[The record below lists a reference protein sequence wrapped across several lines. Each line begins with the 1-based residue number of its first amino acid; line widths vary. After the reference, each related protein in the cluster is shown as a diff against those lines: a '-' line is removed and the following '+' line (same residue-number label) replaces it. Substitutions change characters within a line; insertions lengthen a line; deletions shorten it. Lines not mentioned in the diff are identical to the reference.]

1 MNTPTLPAAPLPR
14 SGQQRAYWR
23 LPVNPTAAAL
33 AIIERARTHDESVAT
48 VEEVSTSR
56 RNGDTHGAYDRVGA
70 PGGRVV
76 VLDAGTSGLR
86 VFDTTGAVLRRFS
99 AKGAGPGEYRLV
111 SGLGAIGDS
120 IWMLDATL
128 RRSTLFAPDGR
139 VLVTSPWI
147 ALPTGAARDAAIA
160 PRGLFTDR
168 SQWGWPE
175 GFSLSDSLPRTER
188 QVARLAID
196 ARVLSDMGMVT
207 AGHDWFAVPNA
218 DGGFVLMK
226 QSFPDQPLGLTSAR
240 EPRLVVVDRAARRGA
255 KGKARIVAFSS
266 DGRTLWE
273 RQMAVDARP
282 IPKRVLDSVW
292 TRHLKGV
299 RGVPNGEQRL
309 RERLFLP
316 STYPLIRSAFLSHS
330 DELWLQLDERAG
342 AEQWVVLDRDGRT
355 VGRVPVPSG
364 VTLQAGSG
372 GVVWGTRLGPDDVPM
387 LVAYEV
393 VRR

>member
-1 MNTPTLPAAPLPR
+1 MKRAELVLFTMLLFTRTSVIVAQDNGRLR
-14 SGQQRAYWR
+14 SADMSLRPIVTIDGASSATELSRVQH
-23 LPVNPTAAAL
+23 LVAL
-33 AIIERARTHDESVAT
+33 S
-48 VEEVSTSR
+48 
-56 RNGDTHGAYDRVGA
+56 
-70 PGGRVV
+70 GGRVV

-86 VFDTTGAVLRRFS
+86 VFDTTGAVIRHFS

-111 SGLGAIGDS
+111 SGLGVIGDS

-188 QVARLAID
+188 RVARLAMD
-196 ARVLSDMGMVT
+196 ARVLSDIGMVP

-218 DGGFVLMK
+218 DGGFVLAK

-255 KGKARIVAFSS
+255 NGKARIVAFSS

-292 TRHLKGV
+292 TGQLKGV

-316 STYPLIRSAFLSHS
+316 STYPLIRSAFLSHN

-355 VGRVPVPSG
+355 VGRVPVPPG

-387 LVAYEV
+387 LVAYQV
-393 VRR
+393 IRR